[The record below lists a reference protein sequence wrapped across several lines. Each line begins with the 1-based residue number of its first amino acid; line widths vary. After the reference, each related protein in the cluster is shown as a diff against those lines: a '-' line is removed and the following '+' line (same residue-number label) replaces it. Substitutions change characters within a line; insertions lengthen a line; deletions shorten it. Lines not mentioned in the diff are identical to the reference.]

1 MKRDVTKRDVMLE
14 LQGDLVL
21 VNPKHEDELLL
32 TIVRV
37 VDVDRQWLALSN
49 RQSKARE
56 SWELTQDLADRLAP
70 SKDPRAKW
78 QMFV

>member
-1 MKRDVTKRDVMLE
+1 MKLNVTSRETMLN

-21 VNPKHEDELLL
+21 LNPGHEDEMLL

-56 SWELTQDLADRLAP
+56 SYELTQEAADRLSP

>member
-1 MKRDVTKRDVMLE
+1 MKRDITKREVMLE

-21 VNPKHEDELLL
+21 VNPKHENELLL

-56 SWELTQDLADRLAP
+56 SYDLTQEIADRLSP